1 MPHDHH
7 HGPSIDPAR
16 LARYQTLAEAVTEL
30 LIEKNIISSDEIDD
44 AIKRMD
50 ERGPA

>member
-7 HGPSIDPAR
+7 HGPSIDPTR
-16 LARYQTLAEAVTEL
+16 LARYQNLAKAVTEL

-44 AIKRMD
+44 AIKRME
-50 ERGPA
+50 ER